1 MALIELLNSDEF
13 NYPCTWFEDSQGNQ
27 SNLMANRTMAAQHIP
42 MNAHRMRID
51 GSIWVRGDDWL
62 HQDIQRIYDA
72 LTTSAEYTVSI
83 VNGTLFIQLSRKDDA

>member
-1 MALIELLNSDEF
+1 
-13 NYPCTWFEDSQGNQ
+13 
-27 SNLMANRTMAAQHIP
+27 
-42 MNAHRMRID
+42 MRID

-72 LTTSAEYTVSI
+72 LTTSAEYIVSI